1 MTEAELQHRREVI
14 EKIVTYPANGYTK
27 KFLDGPHPKTG
38 RKYSN
43 AELETYLE
51 ELEQAPTNSV
61 EEQILKAQAE
71 IYAERTL
78 HQLRMQP
85 QRQAQAAK
93 QLAHDQQTFAA
104 AAKTLRSFGV
114 TEANL
119 NLTRQALGAGFS
131 LFAIQQALSSNALQL
146 SPPSQAEWDTWSAE
160 AIEHHNHQ
168 LLNATDSD
176 LRKIVKQESTDARV
190 QQVQSEND
198 RQLESLRTKDAP
210 FNYPPLPSD
219 FTKDSLLQ
227 IVKQDTKKYRFIIQ
241 KFGNFNVTARLQGRG

>member
-93 QLAHDQQTFAA
+93 QLAHDQQTFAD

-114 TEANL
+114 NEANL

-131 LFAIQQALSSNALQL
+131 LYAIQQALSSNALQL
-146 SPPSQAEWDTWSAE
+146 SPPTQRDLDEWNAE

-168 LLNATDSD
+168 LLNADSD
-176 LRKIVKQESTDARV
+176 QLRGIVRQEAADSRAAAV
-190 QQVQSEND
+190 QLEAD
-198 RQLESLRTKDAP
+198 RQFEASRARDAVMGFP
-210 FNYPPLPSD
+210 QLP
-219 FTKDSLLQ
+219 
-227 IVKQDTKKYRFIIQ
+227 DTWQGSKLDAAFI
-241 KFGNFNVTARLQGRG
+241 